1 MCEWGAINVMKV
13 MKTES
18 LTINFGGLKA
28 VDEVDFAISNEVV
41 GLLGP
46 NGSGKTTFL
55 NLVSGIYQPTSG
67 KIIFQQEDITG
78 SGAHVIRSKGIART
92 FQTNRLCLNL
102 SVIDNMLLGLYSQ
115 QKSTWWQAIVQP
127 KRCRQELSQNI
138 EKCLQLLEHFN
149 PDLVE
154 KAYDPITTIALIDR
168 RRIEIARAIVGDPRL
183 LLLDEPTA
191 GLNSEETSQ
200 VINDIGM
207 IRKGDQQIC
216 MIIIEHD
223 MNVISSICDRV
234 VVLNA
239 GQKIADDTYLEI
251 CKNEQVQT
259 AYLGG

>member
-1 MCEWGAINVMKV
+1 MEVLR
-13 MKTES
+13 TEA

-28 VDEVDFAISNEVV
+28 VDGVDFTIGDEIV
-41 GLLGP
+41 GLIGP

-78 SGAHVIRSKGIART
+78 AGPDIIRSKGIART

-115 QKSTWWQAIVQP
+115 QKTTWWQAIFQP
-127 KRCRQELSQNI
+127 AYCRAEIKASI
-138 EKCLQLLEHFN
+138 EKCFQVLAHFN
-149 PDLVE
+149 AELI
-154 KAYDPITTIALIDR
+154 KKCYDPITTIPLIDR
-168 RRIEIARAIVGDPRL
+168 RRIEIARAIVGEPRL

-191 GLNSEETSQ
+191 GLNAEETIQ
-200 VINDIGM
+200 MIRDIGK
-207 IRKGDQQIC
+207 IRESNRQISI
-216 MIIIEHD
+216 IIIEHD
-223 MNVISSICDRV
+223 MSVIARITDRV

-239 GQKIADDTYLEI
+239 GKKIAEGLFSEVSKD
-251 CKNEQVQT
+251 EQVRT

>member
-1 MCEWGAINVMKV
+1 MNVMQ
-13 MKTES
+13 TES

-28 VDEVDFAISNEVV
+28 VDEVDFAITDEVV

-102 SVIDNMLLGLYSQ
+102 SIIDNMLLGLYSQ
-115 QKSTWWQAIVQP
+115 KKSTWWQAIVQP
-127 KRCRQELSQNI
+127 KRCRKELSHNI
-138 EKCLQLLEHFN
+138 EECLQLLDHFN

-154 KAYDPITTIALIDR
+154 KAYDPITTIPLIDR
-168 RRIEIARAIVGDPRL
+168 RRIEIARAIVGDPKL

-200 VINDIGM
+200 IINDIGK
-207 IRKGDQQIC
+207 IRQSDRQIC

-223 MNVISSICDRV
+223 MNVISSICNRV

-239 GQKIADDTYLEI
+239 GKKIADDTYQEI
-251 CKNEQVQT
+251 CKNEQVQS

>member
-1 MCEWGAINVMKV
+1 MKI
-13 MKTES
+13 MQTES

-28 VDEVDFAISNEVV
+28 VDEVDFAIANEVV

-55 NLVSGIYQPTSG
+55 NLVSGIYQPTGG

-78 SGAHVIRSKGIART
+78 AGAHIIRSKGIART
-92 FQTNRLCLNL
+92 FQTNRLCLDL
-102 SVIDNMLLGLYSQ
+102 SIIDNMLLGLYSQ

-127 KRCRQELSQNI
+127 KRCRIELSQNI
-138 EKCLQLLEHFN
+138 EKCLKLLDHFN
-149 PDLVE
+149 PELVD

-200 VINDIGM
+200 IINDIEK
-207 IRKGDQQIC
+207 IRKGDQQIS

-239 GQKIADDTYLEI
+239 GKKIADDTYLEI
-251 CKNEQVQT
+251 CKNEEVQT

>member
-1 MCEWGAINVMKV
+1 MKI
-13 MKTES
+13 MQTES

-28 VDEVDFAISNEVV
+28 VDEVDFSIANEVV

-55 NLVSGIYQPTSG
+55 NLVSGIYRPTSG
-67 KIIFQQEDITG
+67 KIIFVQEDITG
-78 SGAHVIRSKGIART
+78 AGAHDIRKKGIART

-102 SVIDNMLLGLYSQ
+102 SIIDNMLLGLYSQ
-115 QKSTWWQAIVQP
+115 QKSSWWQAILQP
-127 KRCRQELSQNI
+127 KRCRRELSQNI
-138 EKCLQLLEHFN
+138 EKCLQLLNHFN
-149 PDLVE
+149 PELVE

-200 VINDIGM
+200 IINDIGK

-239 GQKIADDTYLEI
+239 GKKIADDTYQEI